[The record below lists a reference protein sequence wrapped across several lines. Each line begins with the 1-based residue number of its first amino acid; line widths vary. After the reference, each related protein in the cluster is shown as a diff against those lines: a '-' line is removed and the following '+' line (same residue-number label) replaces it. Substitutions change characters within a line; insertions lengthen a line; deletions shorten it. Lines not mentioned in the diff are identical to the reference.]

1 MPVFKD
7 AGGREWV
14 VSIDVNAL
22 RRVRDRLGLNLTDLV
37 GGETLDR
44 VTKDP
49 VLLVDI
55 LYVLCESAA
64 KAADVDAEAFASE
77 LRGDA
82 LDAAVTAM
90 LESLADF
97 FPSRRGRLLRQ
108 IIERGRRIEDRLLA
122 EAERKTANGEVDPET
137 ARETSGQPSGDSPA
151 SPASTPA
158 P

>member
-7 AGGREWV
+7 AGGREWI

-64 KAADVDAEAFASE
+64 RDAGVDVEAFARE

-108 IIERGRRIEDRLLA
+108 VIERGKRIEDRVLA
-122 EAERKTANGEVDPET
+122 EAEQKIASGEIDPAPTA
-137 ARETSGQPSGDSPA
+137 ETSGAPSGDSPA
-151 SPASTPA
+151 SSESIPA